1 MLNIGSNLDHIERL
15 IYDAATDSRRWPNFL
30 EEMKKV
36 FTAKAAVWAESD
48 LNGQNGKICHSSG
61 IDYEFISSYEQRYAQ
76 RNPWLYSH
84 QRYSAGQVGRGEDII
99 GSEEL
104 VKTEFYER
112 WLFPQGLHYRLCAV
126 VGVVNGRV
134 FYISVLRSRE
144 AGSFEDQY
152 LQIMKTLIP
161 HLQKATQRGEY
172 LWRLAIMF
180 DVFDDLPFAVMAV
193 NKQGRLLFSN
203 RSAEVLLRIDDGVN
217 RREGKICISG
227 QNNTTRFAELI
238 RNMASGTIRQ
248 EHGNKLGN
256 ALMVRR
262 QGKQLPL
269 WVVVSPLGRRLR
281 RVIGQE
287 DQVAIIFVVS
297 PERLGNISEVTL
309 RTLFGLTLKEQKL
322 AKLII
327 EGYRL
332 DEAATHLNISVNTAR
347 THMKRIYAKTDTG
360 RQTDLVRL
368 LLTGTFNHVS
378 VA

>member
-1 MLNIGSNLDHIERL
+1 
-15 IYDAATDSRRWPNFL
+15 
-30 EEMKKV
+30 
-36 FTAKAAVWAESD
+36 
-48 LNGQNGKICHSSG
+48 
-61 IDYEFISSYEQRYAQ
+61 
-76 RNPWLYSH
+76 
-84 QRYSAGQVGRGEDII
+84 
-99 GSEEL
+99 
-104 VKTEFYER
+104 
-112 WLFPQGLHYRLCAV
+112 
-126 VGVVNGRV
+126 
-134 FYISVLRSRE
+134 
-144 AGSFEDQY
+144 
-152 LQIMKTLIP
+152 MKTLIP